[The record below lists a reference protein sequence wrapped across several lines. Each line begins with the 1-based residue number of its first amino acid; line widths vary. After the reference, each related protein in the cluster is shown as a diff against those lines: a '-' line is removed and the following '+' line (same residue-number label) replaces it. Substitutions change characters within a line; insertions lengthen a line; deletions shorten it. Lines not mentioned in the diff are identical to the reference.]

1 MRFHVVRLMLCLV
14 VLSGMLVASGHAAA
28 SEAENLWEQASKASD
43 AGQYQEAIRLYERS
57 LALCA
62 GELDCRWA
70 NLNGLGVV
78 YDTLNQNER
87 ARSYYEQTLQ
97 LSRQRNVP
105 DDLVNDLLNLGAV
118 LYKGLDQLQP
128 ALPLFEEALALS
140 RRGNNQEMNA
150 LLLFHIGTVQM
161 RFGRYGE
168 ATRVL
173 QESLAINRRL
183 GNAAGV
189 SNALATLGQVAN
201 SSGSYTEAT
210 GYYDEAISI
219 QRRNRM
225 DEDLSSSL
233 NRKGLNEYD
242 LKKIVSAL
250 NAFDEALAIARRIGH
265 RQLQAN
271 ILNNLGIVQMSVGQ
285 YEQARNYY
293 QQALDLARQVGRKSL
308 QAVAINN
315 LGQVYTA
322 LGQQD
327 RALKYYQDALELNRA
342 IGNLQEVA
350 VNLNNIAMVHYH
362 AKRYDEAIQW
372 SRQVLELRR
381 SMGNP
386 LEIAQSLT
394 NLGAN
399 YLFKGDPVTA
409 ERLFEERRQIK
420 VQKSGVHLRHPGLV
434 EVYLQTGR
442 YQQALSLLKQY
453 PPGTQAGD
461 PDLAEYAMQ
470 TGRALMGLGDYA
482 AATRELLK
490 AYGLVE
496 GLRTAAGERGTF
508 MAAGGAGGRYRT
520 YRALVSSI
528 AEQTLRGEALIGE
541 ARAYGSS
548 NAAAAFYFAEAVKAR
563 SLIERVAES
572 GRGLVAGGELP
583 AVVRQEEQRL
593 RQQLAAQHAGREQA
607 LRGGAAQY
615 AQFQQQR
622 RELDQ
627 QFERLVGRLQ
637 RDFPLYAAI
646 NYPRPVAAEQ
656 LPLADDELLLAYA
669 LGEEA
674 SYLFVVRKGGVQRVL
689 RIPIKQ
695 AVLEEKIKSFLEP
708 LTNRHPQDF
717 SVQRAGELYQL
728 LLAEGLAAA
737 RPTDRLIIVPD
748 GILGTLPFE
757 ILASRSGSSVS
768 DSAYLGE
775 RYAIAYY
782 QSASL
787 LSLKRTLPAG
797 QPSRTLFAL
806 GNPDFGSSGGGEP
819 GFRGLAITPKQHGQ
833 QILFPP
839 LPETEIEV
847 RRIAALLGTAVQPPD
862 VLLRQQA
869 SEAMLK
875 RSPLGDYRYLHFA
888 THASL
893 PGLIREV
900 NEPFILLSQQNKQ
913 EGNDG
918 FLTLSEVLDLR
929 LNARLVVLS
938 ACVTGVGKEV
948 EGEGVVN
955 FARAFQ
961 SAGAGSVVVSLWE
974 VASEPAVE
982 YVTFFYGYLKQGLPH
997 AQALKQAR
1005 EQMRRRYPNP
1015 FYWGVFVLHGEG

>member
-1 MRFHVVRLMLCLV
+1 MIRTVAVLVSMVVA
-14 VLSGMLVASGHAAA
+14 LVAVPVNAAT

-43 AGQYQEAIRLYERS
+43 AGRHQEAIRLYERS

-78 YDTLNQNER
+78 YDALDQNER
-87 ARSYYEQTLQ
+87 ARSYYEQALQ
-97 LSRQRNVP
+97 LGRQRNVP
-105 DDLVNDLLNLGAV
+105 EDLTNDLLNLGAV
-118 LYKGLDQLQP
+118 LYKGLDQP
-128 ALPLFEEALALS
+128 RAALPLFEEALVLS
-140 RRGNNQEMNA
+140 RRGGKQDMNA
-150 LLLFHIGTVQM
+150 LLLFHIGTVQL
-161 RFGRYGE
+161 RLGRYGE
-168 ATRVL
+168 ATGVL

-183 GNAAGV
+183 DNAVGI

-201 SSGSYTEAT
+201 SSGNYREAA

-219 QRRNRM
+219 QRAYRL

-242 LKKIVSAL
+242 LKKTASAL
-250 NAFDEALAIARRIGH
+250 YAFDEALAIARRIGH

-271 ILNNLGIVQMSVGQ
+271 ILNNLGLVQMRVGQ
-285 YEQARNYY
+285 YEQARSYF
-293 QQALDLARQVGRKSL
+293 QQSLDLARQAGRTSL
-308 QAVAINN
+308 QAVAVNN
-315 LGQVYTA
+315 LGQVATA

-327 RALKYYQDALELNRA
+327 QALQRYQEALVLNRA
-342 IGNLQEVA
+342 SGNQQEIA
-350 VNLNNIAMVHYH
+350 INLNNIAMVHYQ

-372 SRQVLELRR
+372 HQQVLELRR
-381 SMGNP
+381 TLGNP

-394 NLGAN
+394 NLGAS
-399 YLFKGDPVTA
+399 YLFKGDPATA
-409 ERLFEERRQIK
+409 ERLFEERRQIQ
-420 VQKSGVHLRHPGLV
+420 VQKSGIHLRHPGLV

-442 YQQALSLLKQY
+442 YQQALTLLKQY
-453 PPGTQAGD
+453 PPDRQAGD

-470 TGRALMGLGDYA
+470 TGRALMGLGDYG

-490 AYGLVE
+490 AYGLLE
-496 GLRTAAGERGTF
+496 GLRSAASERGAFLT
-508 MAAGGAGGRYRT
+508 AGGAGGRFRS
-520 YRALVSSI
+520 YRALVSSV
-528 AEQTLRGEALIGE
+528 AEQALRGEPIVGE
-541 ARAYGSS
+541 ARPYGTS
-548 NAAAAFYFAEAVKAR
+548 NGAAAFYFAEAVKAR
-563 SLIERVAES
+563 SLIERVAAS
-572 GRGLVAGGELP
+572 GRSMVAGGDIP
-583 AVVRQEEQRL
+583 TNVRQEEQRL
-593 RQQLAAQHAGREQA
+593 RQQLAALHAGREQA

-615 AQFQQQR
+615 TQFQQQS
-622 RELDQ
+622 RELNQ
-627 QFERLVGRLQ
+627 QLEQLVARLQ
-637 RDFPLYAAI
+637 RDYPLYAAI
-646 NYPRPVAAEQ
+646 NHPRPVAADQ

-669 LGEEA
+669 LGEES

-695 AVLEEKIKSFLEP
+695 AVLEEKIKGFLEP
-708 LTNRHPQDF
+708 FTNRHPQDF
-717 SVQRAGELYQL
+717 SLQLASELYQL
-728 LLAEGLAAA
+728 LLAEGLTAA

-757 ILASRSGSSVS
+757 ILASRKGASVS
-768 DSAYLGE
+768 DSSYLGE
-775 RYAIAYY
+775 DFAVAYY

-797 QPSRTLFAL
+797 QPSRTLFAV
-806 GNPDFGSSGGGEP
+806 GNPDFASSAGVQQ

-839 LPETEIEV
+839 LPETETEV
-847 RRIAALLGTAVQPPD
+847 RRIAALLDTVVQPPD

-875 RSPLGDYRYLHFA
+875 RSPLGDYRYIHFA

-900 NEPFILLSQQNKQ
+900 NEPFILLSQQDTQ
-913 EGNDG
+913 AGNDG
-918 FLTLSEVLDLR
+918 FLTLSEVLELR
-929 LNARLVVLS
+929 LSARLVMLS

-982 YVTFFYGYLKQGLPH
+982 YVTYFYGYLKQGFPH
-997 AQALKQAR
+997 AQALRLAR
-1005 EQMRRRYPNP
+1005 GQMRSTYPNP

>member
-1 MRFHVVRLMLCLV
+1 MIRVIAVVVCMV
-14 VLSGMLVASGHAAA
+14 AALVAAPVSAAA

-43 AGQYQEAIRLYERS
+43 AGRHQEAIRLYERS
-57 LALCA
+57 LALC
-62 GELDCRWA
+62 GGDIDCRWA

-78 YDTLNQNER
+78 YDGLDQNER

-97 LSRQRNVP
+97 LSRQRNSP
-105 DDLVNDLLNLGAV
+105 DDLANDLLNLGAV
-118 LYKGLDQLQP
+118 LYKGLDQPVP

-140 RRGNNQEMNA
+140 RRTGAQEMTA
-150 LLLFHIGTVQM
+150 LLLFHIGTVQL
-161 RFGRYGE
+161 RLGRYGE

-183 GNAAGV
+183 GNAAGI

-201 SSGSYTEAT
+201 SSGNYRDAA

-219 QRRNRM
+219 QRSKRL

-242 LKKIVSAL
+242 LKKTAAAL
-250 NAFDEALAIARRIGH
+250 NALDEALAIARRIGK

-271 ILNNLGIVQMSVGQ
+271 ILSNLGVVQMSAGQ
-285 YEQARNYY
+285 YEQARSYF
-293 QQALDLARQVGRKSL
+293 QQALDLARQEGRKSL
-308 QAVAINN
+308 QAVAVNN
-315 LGQVYTA
+315 LGQVATA
-322 LGQQD
+322 LGQQE
-327 RALKYYQDALELNRA
+327 RALQHYQEALALNRA
-342 IGNLQEVA
+342 IGNRQEIA
-350 VNLNNIAMVHYH
+350 INLNNIAMVHYQ
-362 AKRYDEAIQW
+362 ARRYDEAIQW
-372 SRQVLELRR
+372 HQQVLELRR
-381 SMGNP
+381 SLGNP

-394 NLGAN
+394 NLGAS
-399 YLFKGDPVTA
+399 YLFKGDPATA
-409 ERLFEERRQIK
+409 ERLFEERRQIQ

-453 PPGTQAGD
+453 QPASQAGD

-470 TGRALMGLGDYA
+470 TGRALMGLGDYG

-490 AYGLVE
+490 AYGLLE
-496 GLRTAAGERGTF
+496 GLRSATGERGTF
-508 MAAGGAGGRYRT
+508 MTAGGAGGRFRS
-520 YRALVSSI
+520 YRALASSV
-528 AEQTLRGEALIGE
+528 AEQALRGEPVVGE
-541 ARAYGSS
+541 ARPYGAS
-548 NAAAAFYFAEAVKAR
+548 NSAAAFYFTEAVKAR

-572 GRGLVAGGELP
+572 GRSLAAGGALP
-583 AVVRQEEQRL
+583 DAVRQEEQRL
-593 RQQLAAQHAGREQA
+593 RQQLAALHSGREQA

-615 AQFQQQR
+615 TQFLQQR

-627 QFERLVGRLQ
+627 QLDRLVARLQ
-637 RDFPLYAAI
+637 RDYPLYAAI
-646 NYPRPVAAEQ
+646 TYPRPVAAEQ

-674 SYLFVVRKGGVQRVL
+674 SYLFMVRKGGVQRVL
-689 RIPIKQ
+689 RLPVKQ
-695 AVLEEKIKSFLEP
+695 AVLEEKIKGFLEP

-728 LLAEGLAAA
+728 LLADALASA

-757 ILASRSGSSVS
+757 ILASRTGASVS
-768 DSAYLGE
+768 DSSYLGE
-775 RYAIAYY
+775 RFAIAYY

-806 GNPDFGSSGGGEP
+806 GNPDFGSSGGGEQ

-839 LPETEIEV
+839 LPETETEV
-847 RRIAALLGTAVQPPD
+847 RRIAALWGTTPQPPD

-900 NEPFILLSQQNKQ
+900 NEPFILLSQQDKQ
-913 EGNDG
+913 AGNDG

-929 LNARLVVLS
+929 LSARLVMLS

-982 YVTFFYGYLKQGLPH
+982 YMSYFYGYLKQGLPH
-997 AQALKQAR
+997 ALALKLAR
-1005 EQMRRRYPNP
+1005 EQMRSKYPNP